1 MSAFSG
7 IDAPV
12 GLDSESRPDRTRFCC
27 TRDPRGPGS
36 EFSAGKCGRHLSGM
50 ASRADSKLPSRRVP
64 SASQQLGNT
73 SRMAGERNRS

>member
-50 ASRADSKLPSRRVP
+50 ASRADSKLPSWRVP
-64 SASQQLGNT
+64 SASQQVGKNPAE
-73 SRMAGERNRS
+73 REERNRQ